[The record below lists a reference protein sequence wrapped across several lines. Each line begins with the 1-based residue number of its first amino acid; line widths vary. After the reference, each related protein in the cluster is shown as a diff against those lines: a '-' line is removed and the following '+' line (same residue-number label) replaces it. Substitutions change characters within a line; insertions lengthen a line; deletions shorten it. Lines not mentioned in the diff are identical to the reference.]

1 MHSLSEIFLDK
12 MSFSTEHMSTLKT
25 LGEYRGKQELYML
38 QTPQVLESLKVAA
51 MIESVESSNRLEGI
65 TAEHDRIKALVLK
78 PTTPANRSEEEIA
91 GYRDALEQIHGQA
104 EHLPVDTNTVLQFH
118 AMINRYTTEMGGR
131 WKRVDNVILERHT
144 DGAQRVRFRPV
155 PAAETPSAMAQL
167 IDCHNMA
174 IHQDRREPLVII
186 PLTVLDFLCI
196 HPFDDGNGRCSR
208 LLTLLLLYQ
217 FGYEVGRYIS
227 LERVFEES
235 RETYYETLEASSRGW
250 HEGEHNPYPWM
261 TYFWGVLLA
270 AYKEFEE
277 RVGTIRNARGSKT
290 QLVQKAVDRKVGPF
304 AISDVE
310 RDCPGVSREMI
321 RVVLNKLRE
330 EEKLELRGKGRGAK
344 WVKKHP
350 NLDRYKGLEGG

>member
-1 MHSLSEIFLDK
+1 MHSLAIPYLDK
-12 MSFSTEHMSTLKT
+12 LVFSVQQATMLKAI
-25 LGEYRGKQELYML
+25 GEYRGKQALYAQ
-38 QTPQVLESLKVAA
+38 QTPQILDSLKMAA

-65 TAEHDRIKALVLK
+65 TAKHDRIKALVLR

-91 GYRDALEQIHGQA
+91 GYRDALGQIHIQA

-118 AMINRYTTEMGGR
+118 AMIDRYTTEMGGR
-131 WKRVDNVILERHT
+131 WKRADNLILERYT
-144 DGAQRVRFRPV
+144 DGTQRVRFRPV

-167 IDCHNMA
+167 IDCYNMA

-208 LLTLLLLYQ
+208 LLTLLLLYH

-227 LERVFEES
+227 LERVFEQS
-235 RETYYETLEASSRGW
+235 KVTYYETLETSSRKW
-250 HEGEHNPYPWM
+250 HESRHDPYPWLN
-261 TYFWGVLLA
+261 YFWGALLA

-277 RVGTIRNARGSKT
+277 RVGTIQTARGSKT
-290 QLVQKAVDRKVGPF
+290 ELVRAAVGRRIGPF
-304 AISDVE
+304 AISDLQ

-321 RVVLNKLRE
+321 RVVLNQLRDE
-330 EEKLELRGKGRGAK
+330 GEIELSGKGRGAK
-344 WVKKHP
+344 WHKVK
-350 NLDRYKGLEGG
+350 RQERRM

>member
-1 MHSLSEIFLDK
+1 MHSLDCRFLDELT
-12 MSFSTEHMSTLKT
+12 FSTRQATVLKT
-25 LGEYRGKQELYML
+25 LGEFRGKQELYTR
-38 QTPQVLESLKVAA
+38 QTPQILESLKMAA

-91 GYRDALEQIHGQA
+91 GYRDALEQIHGQP

-131 WKRVDNVILERHT
+131 WKRVDNVILERYT
-144 DGAQRVRFRPV
+144 DGTQRERFRPV

-208 LLTLLLLYQ
+208 LLTLLLLYH
-217 FGYEVGRYIS
+217 FGYDVGRYIS
-227 LERVFEES
+227 LERVFEDS
-235 RETYYETLEASSRGW
+235 KETYYGVLETSSQGW
-250 HEGEHNPYPWM
+250 HEGGHDPYPWLN
-261 TYFWGVLLA
+261 YFWGVLLA

-277 RVGTIRNARGSKT
+277 RVGTIRSARGSKT
-290 QLVQKAVDRKVGPF
+290 ELVRAAVERRIGPF
-304 AISDVE
+304 AISDLE
-310 RDCPGVSREMI
+310 RDCPDVSREMV
-321 RVVLNKLRE
+321 RVVLNQLRDE
-330 EEKLELRGKGRGAK
+330 GRIGLVGKGRGAK
-344 WVKKHP
+344 WHKVK
-350 NLDRYKGLEGG
+350 D

>member
-1 MHSLSEIFLDK
+1 MHSLAIPYLDQLV
-12 MSFSTEHMSTLKT
+12 FSVQQATMLKAI
-25 LGEYRGKQELYML
+25 GEYRGKQELYTQ
-38 QTPQVLESLKVAA
+38 QTPQILDSLKMAA

-208 LLTLLLLYQ
+208 LLTLLLLYH

-227 LERVFEES
+227 LERVFEQS
-235 RETYYETLEASSRGW
+235 RVTYYETLETSSRKW
-250 HEGEHNPYPWM
+250 HEGRHDPYPWLN
-261 TYFWGVLLA
+261 YFWGVLLA
-270 AYKEFEE
+270 AYKEFGE
-277 RVGTIRNARGSKT
+277 RVGTIQTARGSKT
-290 QLVQKAVDRKVGPF
+290 ELVRAAVERRIGPF
-304 AISDVE
+304 AISDLE
-310 RDCPGVSREMI
+310 RDCPDVSREMV
-321 RVVLNKLRE
+321 RVVLNQLRDE
-330 EEKLELRGKGRGAK
+330 GRVELVGKGRGAK
-344 WVKKHP
+344 WHKVK
-350 NLDRYKGLEGG
+350 D